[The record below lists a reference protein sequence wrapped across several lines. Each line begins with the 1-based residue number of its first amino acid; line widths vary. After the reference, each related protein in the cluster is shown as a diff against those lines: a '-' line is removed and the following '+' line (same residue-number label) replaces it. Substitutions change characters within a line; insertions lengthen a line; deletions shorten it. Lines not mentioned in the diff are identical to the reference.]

1 MKHFE
6 GVGSLACLDLGCRG
20 FRGFR
25 GFIGFT
31 GFIGVI
37 VSIKFIGFVGFIGCK
52 RCIGLRVEGCKCKGM
67 GFGLQV

>member
-6 GVGSLACLDLGCRG
+6 GVGSLACLVLG

-25 GFIGFT
+25 GFKGLIGFK
-31 GFIGVI
+31 GFIVF
-37 VSIKFIGFVGFIGCK
+37 IKFMGFVGFVGFIGCK